1 MSNWANPLPSDMKTT
16 RTKAVLDIDLSDPGP
31 IPEKTIDD
39 AVALMRTGRLHRYG
53 EFAKS
58 EPHVAL
64 FEEEFASY
72 LGSKYAVAVNSGGAA
87 LFLALKVANIGPGD
101 NVLVNAFNLAP
112 VPGAIDHVGAKPV
125 PVETCGDFLINLEDL
140 EQLASRNQAGAL
152 LLTHMR
158 GHIANMQEVMRVCGQ
173 SGLSLI
179 EDCAHTMGAKWDGQF
194 TGRFGQ
200 LGCFSTQ
207 SYKHINSGEGGILV
221 TDDAD
226 MAARAILYSGSYMFY
241 EQHRSIPL
249 AEVFGKWE
257 QQIPNY
263 SMRMS
268 NLTACL
274 LRDQLARIPE
284 RTGIWNER
292 YRWLESRLNQVPDI
306 VVPVRDPREE
316 FVGSSIQF
324 HLNLPPE
331 KIDRIVD
338 GCSKRKVAIK
348 WFGRKHP
355 VGYTSQYF
363 HWGYMEPSSLD
374 DTLQTLST
382 TCDMRIPLA
391 LTEKHADTIAEIIS
405 EEIELAT

>member
-1 MSNWANPLPSDMKTT
+1 MKTV

-31 IPEKTIDD
+31 IPEKTIDK
-39 AVALMRTGRLHRYG
+39 AVSLMRTGRLHRYG
-53 EFAKS
+53 EFAES
-58 EPHVAL
+58 EPHVSL
-64 FEEEFASY
+64 FEEEFASC

-125 PVETCGDFLINLEDL
+125 PVETCDDFLINLENL
-140 EQLASRNQAGAL
+140 ERLASENQAKAL

-158 GHIANMQEVMRVCGQ
+158 GHIANMQEVMRICEQ
-173 SGLSLI
+173 SRLLLI

-200 LGCFSTQ
+200 LGCFSSQT
-207 SYKHINSGEGGILV
+207 YKHINSGEGGILV

-226 MAARAILYSGSYMFY
+226 MATKAILYSGSYMFY
-241 EQHRSIPL
+241 GQHRSMPSVD
-249 AEVFGKWE
+249 VFESWK

-268 NLTACL
+268 NLSACL
-274 LRDQLARIPE
+274 LRDQLNQIPE
-284 RTGIWNER
+284 RARIWNER

-306 VVPVRDPREE
+306 VVPPRDPREE

-331 KIDRIVD
+331 NIDRIVVRC
-338 GCSKRKVAIK
+338 GKRNVAIK

-363 HWGYMEPSSLD
+363 HWGYMDP
-374 DTLQTLST
+374 
-382 TCDMRIPLA
+382 
-391 LTEKHADTIAEIIS
+391 
-405 EEIELAT
+405 